1 MRSGVRT
8 EVRSGVGIAVRGV
21 GHLEDGGG
29 ALPGGV
35 VESYLCDAGAVPV
48 SLGAEGR
55 PLDVGR
61 HQRLFT
67 RAQRIAIAVRDGG
80 CVGIGCRAPISQCEM
95 HHIDHWAADRGRTD
109 VDDGVPLCR
118 NHHLGLHNR
127 GERIVRERDPVTGRD
142 SYWLHAPPDPRTGE
156 VRPPTLLRSRSPRRF
171 GAA

>member
-1 MRSGVRT
+1 M
-8 EVRSGVGIAVRGV
+8 
-21 GHLEDGGG
+21 
-29 ALPGGV
+29 

-48 SLGAEGR
+48 FLDDTGR

-61 HQRLFT
+61 HHRLFT

-80 CVGIGCRAPISQCEM
+80 CIGIGYRAPISQCEM

-118 NHHLGLHNR
+118 NHHLGPHNR
-127 GERIVRERDPVTGRD
+127 GEKIVRERDPVTGQD

-156 VRPPTLLRSRSPRRF
+156 VRPPMLLRSRSPRRF